1 MNKSAMRI
9 LLLTPPLVQ
18 VNTPYSATPLLTAF
32 LRARG
37 VDAVQDDLSLR
48 LVLRVFSKEGV
59 RHCAR
64 VLRRRGGRMP
74 AGIRHFLAHADGYVR
89 TIECVMGFLQGR
101 DVSAAAAIA
110 SRRLLPEGPRF
121 RPLAEAVPAQIFG
134 VLGMEEQARH
144 LASLYLDD
152 LADVIRDGVDPRFEF
167 SRYAEKLAVSL
178 PVFDPLLRAL
188 RARPTWVD
196 RMLDDEADACMERNR
211 PDLVALTVPFPGCV
225 YGAFRIAARIKARH
239 PGVRTAL
246 GGGYV
251 NTELRGLSDP
261 RVFDFFDF
269 VTLDDGEL
277 PLLRIAARVRGRRLP
292 LVRTRVRENGRVVFC
307 DDPRMPVLRHA
318 RRPAPA
324 YDGLPL
330 DGYFGMKESLS
341 PMQTLWSEF
350 RWNKLML
357 AHGCYWHRCA
367 FCDTRLDYIRRYDP
381 APVDRIVSWIRSSV
395 RQTGCRGF
403 HFTDEAAPPA
413 LLDQLSQK
421 LLDKKLSIQW
431 WTNIRFEPSF
441 SRQRAAQMAAAGCLA
456 VTGAIE
462 TASEASLCAMRKG
475 IRLDRVARTIRD
487 LSGAGIGVH
496 AYLMYGF
503 PNQDARE
510 LADALEYVRQL
521 FAAGILHSAYWHR
534 FALTVHSA
542 IHADPGAFG
551 VRLRPMPPASFA
563 RNEAAYVDQK
573 RADYAPWGAGLRK
586 SVYNY
591 MHGVGLD
598 APLAAWFDGVR
609 VPRPRVPADFVARAL
624 RRA

>member
-1 MNKSAMRI
+1 MRI

-18 VNTPYSATPLLTAF
+18 ANTPYSATPLLVAS
-32 LRARG
+32 LRG
-37 VDAVQDDLSLR
+37 HGFDAVQDDLSLR
-48 LVLRVFSKEGV
+48 LVLRIFSKEGV

-64 VLRRRGGRMP
+64 ILRRRRGRSP
-74 AGIRHFLAHADGYVR
+74 ANALRFLAHADEYVS
-89 TIECVMGFLQGR
+89 TIECVLRFLQGR
-101 DVSAAAAIA
+101 DVSGAASIA

-121 RPLAEAVPAQIFG
+121 QPLAEAVPAQIFNA
-134 VLGMEEQARH
+134 LGEQEQARH

-152 LADVIRDGVDPRFEF
+152 LADMVRDGVDPRFEF

-178 PVFDPLLRAL
+178 PAFDPLLHAL
-188 RARPTWVD
+188 RARSTWVD
-196 RMLDDEADACMERNR
+196 RLQDEETDACMVRHH
-211 PDLVALTVPFPGCV
+211 PALVAVTVPFPGCV

-239 PGVRTAL
+239 SGVRTVL

-251 NTELRGLSDP
+251 NTELRELSDP

-269 VTLDDGEL
+269 ITLDDGEL
-277 PLLRIAARVRGRRLP
+277 PLLRLAAQVRGQRQP
-292 LVRTRVRENGRVVFC
+292 LVRTRLRENGRVVFC
-307 DDPRMPVLRHA
+307 DDPKMPVLRHA
-318 RRPAPA
+318 QRPAPL

-330 DGYFGMKESLS
+330 DGYFGMKESLN

-381 APVDRIVSWIRSSV
+381 APVDRIMAWIRSSV

-413 LLDQLSQK
+413 LLEKLSQK
-421 LLDKKLSIQW
+421 LLDEKLAIQW

-441 SRQRAAQMAAAGCLA
+441 NRARAAQMAAAGCMA

-462 TASEASLCAMRKG
+462 TASEASLCAMHKG

-542 IHADPGAFG
+542 IYADPGAFG
-551 VRLRPMPPASFA
+551 VKLLPMPAASFA
-563 RNEAAYVDQK
+563 CNEAAYADQQ
-573 RADYAPWGAGLRK
+573 RADYAAWGAGLRK
-586 SVYNY
+586 AVYNY
-591 MHGVGLD
+591 MFGVGLD
-598 APLAAWFDGVR
+598 EPVSFWFDGLA
-609 VPRPRVPADFVARAL
+609 VPRPRLPKTFVKRAL
-624 RRA
+624 Q